1 MTEKTASAVL
11 PLDHVGLSVSDLA
24 LAAAF
29 YGRLFAFDEVEET
42 FALPQHGLRGMVLRN
57 PGGFRLELFEKIG
70 ARRVRASD
78 PVAAAE
84 GLGWF
89 QIAFRV
95 ADLAQAYEKAIAAG
109 GQAVRP
115 PFIAPDGKTPVAFIA
130 DPDGNLIE
138 LIERAG

>member
-1 MTEKTASAVL
+1 MSEKTGSPALA
-11 PLDHVGLSVSDLA
+11 LDHVGLSVSDLA

-29 YGRLFAFDEVEET
+29 YGRLFAFETVEET
-42 FALPQHGLRGMVLRN
+42 FSLPQHDLRGMVLRD
-57 PGGFRLELFEKIG
+57 PAGLRLELFEKSR
-70 ARRVRASD
+70 ARRVRACD

-95 ADLAQAYEKAIAAG
+95 PDLAEAYDRAIAAG
-109 GQAVRP
+109 AQAVRP

-138 LIERAG
+138 LIERAA